1 MEVKLILLIFNDFI
15 ENPDFYT
22 KVSAIENAQIDESI
36 TVILEN
42 NHGGAVHLGGMLIN
56 TIQKSEATI
65 TLTIDGTA
73 ASTAAFVWTWI
84 HIAKFNGHYKNV
96 KTAFKN
102 NKANLIFHRPRNIDI
117 KGERFI
123 EQLSYSETN
132 ESFITYVDRFDKS
145 FVYLLNKYP
154 SAKVFSLDNPST
166 FLSAKN
172 TYESYISNKDVVI
185 LLDAIA
191 IA

>member
-1 MEVKLILLIFNDFI
+1 MILLIFNNFI

-42 NHGGAVHLGGMLIN
+42 NHGGAIHLGGMLIN

-84 HIAKFNGHYKNV
+84 HMAKFYGHYKNV

-102 NKANLIFHRPRNIDI
+102 NKASLIFHRPRNIDI
-117 KGERFI
+117 KSERFI
-123 EQLSYSETN
+123 EQLSDSEIN

-172 TYESYISNKDVVI
+172 AYESYVSNKDIVI